1 MDYTF
6 EEAMM
11 MGATIKDLMKEFGIT
26 EEEMTEED

>member
-11 MGATIKDLMKEFGIT
+11 MGVTIKDLMEEFGIT
-26 EEEMTEED
+26 EEEMIEED

>member
-11 MGATIKDLMKEFGIT
+11 MGATIKDLMEEFGVA